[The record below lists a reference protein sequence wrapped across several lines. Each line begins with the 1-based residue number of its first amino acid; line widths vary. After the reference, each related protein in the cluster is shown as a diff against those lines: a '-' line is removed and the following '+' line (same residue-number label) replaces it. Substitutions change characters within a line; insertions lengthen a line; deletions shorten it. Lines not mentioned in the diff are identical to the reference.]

1 MERLLVAVVGG
12 FLKERFFLERD
23 VGVAFEFSHRE
34 GAYLVSRGFEG
45 DAAAAKGF
53 KAVSSFE
60 GVGFSSIGQ
69 RDGGFG
75 RDAELDRT
83 GACAW
88 RGAFFGTDDS
98 TGFVAGPYTD
108 VTASVLF
115 GATALA
121 FLLEGFVDLAVAVV
135 VDLVASFG
143 LWEGLADTR
152 AKSTTLTGLYAS
164 LAGAFAESFGGACV
178 AGAAFAFF
186 TSGCSGQWYGLLW
199 RGGLLGRTTDSGE
212 KIGGIR

>member
-1 MERLLVAVVGG
+1 MH
-12 FLKERFFLERD
+12 
-23 VGVAFEFSHRE
+23 SE
-34 GAYLVSRGFEG
+34 GADLVSGGFEG

-60 GVGFSSIGQ
+60 GVGFSAIGQ

-75 RDAELDRT
+75 RDAELD
-83 GACAW
+83 GAGTSAW
-88 RGAFFGTDDS
+88 RGALFGAGDP

-121 FLLEGFVDLAVAVV
+121 FLLEGFIDLTVAVV
-135 VDLVASFG
+135 VDIVALLG
-143 LWEGLADTR
+143 LWEDLSDTR
-152 AKSTTLTGLYAS
+152 AKAATLTGLCAGF
-164 LAGAFAESFGGACV
+164 AGAFAEGFRGACV

-186 TSGCSGQWYGLLW
+186 ARGCSGRWVGLLW
-199 RGGLLGRTTDSGE
+199 SGRLLIRTTDGGE
-212 KIGGIR
+212 KIGGV